1 MITSMQREDFAT
13 LAWKRFTDD
22 LTLRLADLRVR
33 NDNPAHAP
41 DQTALIRGQIK
52 EVKRIL
58 DLARASSGKGE
69 VADD

>member
-22 LTLRLADLRVR
+22 LTLRLAELRTR
-33 NDNPAHAP
+33 NDNAAH
-41 DQTALIRGQIK
+41 DMTQTTLIRGQIK

-58 DLARASSGKGE
+58 ALATASAGTGE
-69 VADD
+69 NADD

>member
-1 MITSMQREDFAT
+1 MSRLSD
-13 LAWKRFTDD
+13 RFRVRRTD
-22 LTLRLADLRVR
+22 LLADLRVR
-33 NDNPAHAP
+33 NDNPAHTP